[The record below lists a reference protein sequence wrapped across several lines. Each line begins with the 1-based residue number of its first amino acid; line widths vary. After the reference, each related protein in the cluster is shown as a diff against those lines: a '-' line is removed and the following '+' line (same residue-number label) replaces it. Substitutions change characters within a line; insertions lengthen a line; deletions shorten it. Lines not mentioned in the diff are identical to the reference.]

1 MGKTAANNML
11 IGSYSAKLDNSGRLK
26 IPQKFRE
33 TIEQSYG
40 KDVFITSLS
49 DEAVQIYPLS
59 VWEEMTR
66 VANEGA
72 LHLRS
77 DVRRFLLRV
86 NLKGSRHEIDAK
98 GRVLINQNLREKA
111 RLNTEVEVIG
121 LNNHLEIW
129 NKEVLNAIIEEKPLT
144 EEDFESIARLVPR
157 GKTEE

>member
-1 MGKTAANNML
+1 MGKETVNNML
-11 IGSYSAKLDNSGRLK
+11 IGSYSARLDNSGRLK
-26 IPQKFRE
+26 IPEKFRE
-33 TIEQSYG
+33 ILEESYG

-72 LHLRS
+72 LHLRP

-98 GRVLINQNLREKA
+98 GRVLINQSLREKA

-129 NKEVLNAIIEEKPLT
+129 NKEVLNAIIEEKPLS

-157 GKTEE
+157 GKTE